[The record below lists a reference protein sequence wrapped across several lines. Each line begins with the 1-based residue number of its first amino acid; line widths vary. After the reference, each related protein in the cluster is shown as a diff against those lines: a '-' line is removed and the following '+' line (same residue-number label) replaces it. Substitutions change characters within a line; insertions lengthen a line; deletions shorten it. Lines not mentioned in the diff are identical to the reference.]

1 MNSGMREKIG
11 RDEFDYSAL
20 MNALS
25 NYAAPRARVTTLLK
39 SGEIIRVKKGL
50 YVFGTQTRKGPIC
63 RELLA
68 NLIYGPS
75 IISLDSALAYYQM
88 IPERVEAKTSVS
100 PAKPRRFETPLG
112 LFIYRPTPSLSI
124 GIDRVVL
131 GEKSFLIA
139 TPERALADK
148 LRDDRNGRL
157 RIRKDMETYLF
168 ENLRL
173 DLNTIK
179 NLDANQLET
188 LASELRSNK
197 IRVCAALVRSMR
209 RRS

>member
-1 MNSGMREKIG
+1 
-11 RDEFDYSAL
+11 

-25 NYAAPRARVTTLLK
+25 DYAAPRARVSTLLK

-50 YVFGTQTRKGPIC
+50 YVFGTQTRRGSIC

-68 NLIYGPS
+68 NLVCGPS
-75 IISLDSALAYYQM
+75 IVSLDSALAYYQM
-88 IPERVEAKTSVS
+88 IPERADAMTSVTTVQ
-100 PAKPRRFETPLG
+100 PRRFETPLG
-112 LFIYRPTPSLSI
+112 LFLYRPTPSLSS

-148 LRDDRNGRL
+148 LRDDRSGKL
-157 RIRKDMETYLF
+157 RTRNDAEIYLF
-168 ENLRL
+168 ENLRINQ
-173 DLNTIK
+173 DAVR
-179 NLDANQLET
+179 NLDADQLET

-197 IRVCAALVRSMR
+197 IRVCAAFIRSMR
-209 RRS
+209 RHP